1 LALRVGDRDKIGRVV
16 DDDRVV
22 DVVVDDIARRR
33 LDLRRWC
40 HPYGYRPILGD
51 RQHESDHRRGWRR
64 QIDEVNRRRRQEND
78 RWRRRRLKAELGI
91 GKHQDRP
98 VDIDDFIGR
107 RRRQAVIDDREG
119 GRRLE
124 RSR

>member
-1 LALRVGDRDKIGRVV
+1 LRVGDRDKIGRVV
-16 DDDRVV
+16 DDHRVV
-22 DVVVDDIARRR
+22 DVVVDDVAWRR
-33 LDLRRWC
+33 LDLRRWS
-40 HPYGYRPILGD
+40 HPHRYRPILGD
-51 RQHESDHRRGWRR
+51 RQYESDHWRR
-64 QIDEVNRRRRQEND
+64 RRWQIDEVNRRRRQEND
-78 RWRRRRLKAELGI
+78 RWRRWRLKAELRI

-124 RSR
+124 RGR

>member
-1 LALRVGDRDKIGRVV
+1 
-16 DDDRVV
+16 V
-22 DVVVDDIARRR
+22 DVVVDDVAWRRF
-33 LDLRRWC
+33 DLRRWRYP
-40 HPYGYRPILGD
+40 HRYRPILGD
-51 RQHESDHRRGWRR
+51 RQHESDHWRGWRR
-64 QIDEVNRRRRQEND
+64 QIDEVNRRRRKKND
-78 RWRRRRLKAELGI
+78 RRRRWRRKAELRI
-91 GKHQDRP
+91 GKHKDRP